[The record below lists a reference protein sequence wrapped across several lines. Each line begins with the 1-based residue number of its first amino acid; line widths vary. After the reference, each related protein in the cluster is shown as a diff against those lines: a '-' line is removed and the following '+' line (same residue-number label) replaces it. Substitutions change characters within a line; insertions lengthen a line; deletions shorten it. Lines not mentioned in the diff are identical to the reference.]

1 VRGDESPDV
10 TASLVSF
17 LTALA
22 GDDGGQTAIR
32 LGWNASI
39 SPCVPGNKISMWG
52 KTVQCFDAGGNN
64 GHIKRIDLDVQGLN
78 GTIDAAL
85 LCAAPAVRVVN
96 LYNNSL
102 RGGLPEGI
110 SACSGLTHLI
120 VSGNQLSGNLP
131 PSVAQLKSL
140 QVIEVSRNNFSGEL
154 PGDLSKLGLVRFLA
168 NDNHFNGTIPDFNLS
183 NIQGLSFDVSNNN
196 LTGSIPKNATR
207 FGQERFWPNA
217 AGICGGTLFA
227 PCPPPPPAP
236 SSGSEAD
243 DGKGDD
249 NDNGMSPKCVSSALA
264 RISDVA
270 PGGARLGDPL

>member
-1 VRGDESPDV
+1 M
-10 TASLVSF
+10 
-17 LTALA
+17 TALA

-39 SPCVPGNKISMWG
+39 SPCVPGNKISRWG

-102 RGGLPEGI
+102 RGGLAEGI

-131 PSVAQLKSL
+131 PSVTQLKSL

-154 PGDLSKLGLVRFLA
+154 PGD
-168 NDNHFNGTIPDFNLS
+168 P
-183 NIQGLSFDVSNNN
+183 
-196 LTGSIPKNATR
+196 
-207 FGQERFWPNA
+207 W
-217 AGICGGTLFA
+217 
-227 PCPPPPPAP
+227 
-236 SSGSEAD
+236 
-243 DGKGDD
+243 
-249 NDNGMSPKCVSSALA
+249 
-264 RISDVA
+264 
-270 PGGARLGDPL
+270 